1 MQSTIHIRY
10 LCSMELENTQSQM
23 RKGILEY
30 CILQII
36 SKGPCYSSD
45 ILESLKNAK
54 IMVVEGTLYPL
65 LTRLKN
71 GEILQYKWE
80 ESKSGPP
87 RKYFE
92 LTEKGR
98 SFLLSLQ
105 NTWNDLSFAV
115 QTITQINKN
124 TQTHE

>member
-1 MQSTIHIRY
+1 MD
-10 LCSMELENTQSQM
+10 LENTQSQM

-36 SKGPCYSSD
+36 SQKPSYSSD
-45 ILESLKNAK
+45 ILEQLKNAK
-54 IMVVEGTLYPL
+54 LIVVEGTLYPL

-71 GEILQYKWE
+71 AELLQYKWE

-92 LTEKGR
+92 LTEKG
-98 SFLLSLQ
+98 STFLKSL
-105 NTWNDLSFAV
+105 NTTWTDLQFAV
-115 QTITQINKN
+115 DTILSNNTNKP
-124 TQTHE
+124 QS

>member
-1 MQSTIHIRY
+1 MD
-10 LCSMELENTQSQM
+10 LENTQSQM

-36 SKGPCYSSD
+36 SQGSCYSSD
-45 ILESLKNAK
+45 ILDRLKQAK
-54 IMVVEGTLYPL
+54 LLVVEGTLYPL

-71 GEILQYKWE
+71 GGLLSYRWE

-92 LTEKGR
+92 LTPEGH
-98 SFLLSLQ
+98 SFLSSLQ
-105 NTWNDLSFAV
+105 DTWTELQFAV
-115 QTITQINKN
+115 EHVSQNPESASAK
-124 TQTHE
+124 

>member
-1 MQSTIHIRY
+1 MY
-10 LCSMELENTQSQM
+10 CKVLNLYYVCNMDLENTQSQM

-36 SKGPCYSSD
+36 SKKPSYSSD
-45 ILESLKNAK
+45 ILMQLKNAK
-54 IMVVEGTLYPL
+54 LIVVEGTLYPL

-71 GEILQYKWE
+71 AELLQYKWE

-92 LTEKGR
+92 LTEKG
-98 SFLLSLQ
+98 STFLESL
-105 NTWNDLSFAV
+105 NTTWTDLQFAV
-115 QTITQINKN
+115 DTILSNNNIPQS
-124 TQTHE
+124 